1 MPSHISDSLIYRNSW
16 GTDETRAI
24 FDDEPRT
31 RAWLEILAA
40 LAEAQAEV
48 GLIPAEAAR
57 DVARACRELP
67 LDAEFFEEVRRGFE
81 ATNHSTLGLIKAV
94 QRRCPGDSG
103 EWVYYGATVQDIT
116 DTWMMMSL
124 DNVWAI
130 VFRELRAA
138 EDNLLRLA

>member
-1 MPSHISDSLIYRNSW
+1 MPVHLSDSLIYRNSW

-57 DVARACRELP
+57 DVARACRTLSHVLSDPERQSKGEGE
-67 LDAEFFEEVRRGFE
+67 AEGSASSALSAFKRTPDR
-81 ATNHSTLGLIKAV
+81 
-94 QRRCPGDSG
+94 
-103 EWVYYGATVQDIT
+103 
-116 DTWMMMSL
+116 
-124 DNVWAI
+124 
-130 VFRELRAA
+130 
-138 EDNLLRLA
+138 